1 MEQSNGHQKASPPVS
16 KLAALKTTPKL
27 SLTPDPSAA
36 THHLQ
41 TAQKKDDRPTTVEEI
56 PPPSYLSA
64 SSVGSQV
71 DDRPPS
77 EPLTVE
83 RLRIYW
89 LKYAESIRAQKPFV
103 HNAMT
108 RHEIELQNG
117 NEIVIKLSNP
127 TLEETLMREA
137 MPGIGAYLRQNF
149 QMSFQLVVEAA
160 SQVETT
166 TRQLYTASD
175 KFSHL
180 AAQHPLLN
188 ELKSLFGLDMEF

>member
-1 MEQSNGHQKASPPVS
+1 MS
-16 KLAALKTTPKL
+16 KLASLKTTPKL
-27 SLTPDPSAA
+27 SLAPDPKVANHQA
-36 THHLQ
+36 Q
-41 TAQKKDDRPTTVEEI
+41 TAQKTDDRSITLEDI
-56 PPPSYLSA
+56 PSPPYLS
-64 SSVGSQV
+64 SSTV
-71 DDRPPS
+71 DPRLDNRQPS

-83 RLRIYW
+83 QLRIWW
-89 LKYAESIRAQKPFV
+89 LKYAESVRPQKPFV

-108 RHEIELQNG
+108 RHAIELQNG
-117 NEIVIKLSNP
+117 NEIVVKLSNP

-137 MPGIGAYLRQNF
+137 MPGIGAYLRQHL

-180 AAQHPLLN
+180 AAQYPLLN
-188 ELKSLFGLDMEF
+188 ELKSVFGLDMEF